1 MNAKT
6 LFLFAALTVA
16 AFIPQSFAQLGIKAG
31 VNIASVSENEAN
43 GSYTD
48 YAKKSVIGFQGG
60 LTYDLGVSEMFS
72 IQPEL
77 LFIQKGGKS
86 TYKLDDANKI
96 ENRYYYNYLEVPVLA
111 KLKFYGEDD
120 ASTGFYFIAGPYLGL
135 AMGGK
140 IATTTTLL
148 GVETDR
154 KDDFVFDNSSA
165 GARAKRLDYGVAFGG
180 GVKINRLVLDLRYN
194 FGLNN
199 VADGDAL
206 NSNDNKPFIRQ
217 RGIGITAGIEF

>member
-1 MNAKT
+1 MNTKT

-16 AFIPQSFAQLGIKAG
+16 AFIPRSSAQLGIKAG
-31 VNIASVSENEAN
+31 VNIASVSENQTN
-43 GSYTD
+43 GVYTD

-60 LTYDLGVSEMFS
+60 LTYDLGVSDMFS

-77 LFIQKGGKS
+77 LFIQKGVKS
-86 TYKLDDANKI
+86 TYILDDANKL
-96 ENRYYYNYLEVPVLA
+96 ESRYYYNYIEVPVLA
-111 KLKFYGEDD
+111 KIKFYAADK

-140 IATTTTLL
+140 VATTVTAL
-148 GVETDR
+148 GVSTER
-154 KDDFVFDNSSA
+154 SDDFVFDNSSA
-165 GARAKRLDYGVAFGG
+165 SARAKRLDYGVAFGG

-199 VADGDAL
+199 VNDGDAL

-217 RGIGITAGIEF
+217 RGIGITAGIQF